1 MPLSSGSTF
10 GPYSILGPLGAGGM
24 GAVYRARDAR
34 LGREIAIKVL
44 PEEVAGNHDRLA
56 RFELEARSASQLN
69 HPNIITI
76 YEVGEHEA
84 TPYIAME
91 LIDGRSLRDVLDD
104 GKLPSRKAIAI
115 AAQIADGLAA
125 AHERGVVHRD
135 LKPDNV
141 MVTKAGHVKI
151 LDFGLAKLA
160 APTQTDL
167 TLPMQRHPATTPG
180 TVMGTVGYMSPEQAS
195 GTEADYRSDQFSFGA
210 IVYEMLTGRRAFQA
224 STSAETLTAIIR
236 DEPVPIDAASV
247 SQPMR
252 WIVERC
258 LSKTPDERYDSTRDL
273 ARDLA
278 RVRDAL
284 SDTTSVTAGIAPR
297 ANVNRRWILPVAV
310 LATGAIVAAIVFL
323 ALRHTATPAV
333 PSMTRLTFRRGFIT
347 SARFTPDG
355 ASVLYGAGWEGQP
368 IQIFS
373 TRASSAESL
382 ALPLPAADVLSISRE
397 GQLLVSLGRQYTE
410 WFVSNGNLAEVPLSA
425 GGAPRERLENVQDA
439 DWFPD
444 GKSIAVAHNVDQ
456 RTVLEFPLGQ
466 ARYSSPGWISHVRV
480 SPDGEHVAFIDHP
493 LRGDD
498 EGAVNIMDR
507 GGKRRTLTPVYA
519 SAQGLAWRPD
529 GKEIWFTA
537 ADLGFFCALR
547 AVTPEGKARLVYRST
562 QRLIVHDIAAD
573 GRVLLGSEE
582 PRVGAVV
589 KTPAFPTE
597 RDLSWLDC
605 SFAASLSADATT
617 LLINEEGEG
626 SHALSAVFVRN
637 VDGSPATRL
646 GEGFGGDISPD
657 GKWVVAQYVAHK
669 PHLEIIPI
677 GAGEPKQLPATGG
690 DYLWPLFTGDGKHV
704 YFASTPGGGAPRM
717 FIQAID
723 GVSAPKAISPDGYGG
738 TLARKPLS
746 PDGRHIAVIGPDQK
760 LVLLPID
767 GGPIEPVR
775 GAMPHESALQ
785 FSTDGKSIFTWL
797 QVDRPTNIYRL
808 DLATGARSVWK
819 AIVPSDAAGTLQAVP
834 TYISADGQSYAYS
847 YVRMVG
853 DLFVVEGLR

>member
-1 MPLSSGSTF
+1 MAP
-10 GPYSILGPLGAGGM
+10 
-24 GAVYRARDAR
+24 
-34 LGREIAIKVL
+34 
-44 PEEVAGNHDRLA
+44 
-56 RFELEARSASQLN
+56 SA
-69 HPNIITI
+69 
-76 YEVGEHEA
+76 
-84 TPYIAME
+84 
-91 LIDGRSLRDVLDD
+91 
-104 GKLPSRKAIAI
+104 KA
-115 AAQIADGLAA
+115 
-125 AHERGVVHRD
+125 
-135 LKPDNV
+135 
-141 MVTKAGHVKI
+141 
-151 LDFGLAKLA
+151 
-160 APTQTDL
+160 
-167 TLPMQRHPATTPG
+167 
-180 TVMGTVGYMSPEQAS
+180 
-195 GTEADYRSDQFSFGA
+195 
-210 IVYEMLTGRRAFQA
+210 
-224 STSAETLTAIIR
+224 
-236 DEPVPIDAASV
+236 
-247 SQPMR
+247 
-252 WIVERC
+252 
-258 LSKTPDERYDSTRDL
+258 
-273 ARDLA
+273 
-278 RVRDAL
+278 
-284 SDTTSVTAGIAPR
+284 
-297 ANVNRRWILPVAV
+297 NRRWILPVAI
-310 LATGAIVAAIVFL
+310 LATAAIVAAIAFF
-323 ALRHTATPAV
+323 ATRHTGSPAV

-355 ASVLYGAGWEGQP
+355 ASILYGAGWEGQP

-382 ALPLPAADVLSISRE
+382 ALPLPPADVLSISKD

-410 WFVSNGNLAEVPLSA
+410 WFVSNGRLAEVPLSA

-444 GKSIAVAHNVDQ
+444 GKTIAVTHNVDQ
-456 RTVLEFPLGQ
+456 QTVLESPLGQ
-466 ARYSSPGWISHVRV
+466 RRYTSPGWISHVRV

-507 GGKRRTLTPVYA
+507 SGKRRTLTPVYA

-547 AVTPEGKARLVYRST
+547 AVTPEGKVRLVYRST

-589 KTPAFPTE
+589 KTPALPTE

-605 SFAASLSADATT
+605 SFAAGLSADATK

-626 SHALSAVFVRN
+626 SHALSAIFVRN

-677 GAGEPKQLPATGG
+677 GAGEPKPLPATGG
-690 DYLWPLFTGDGKHV
+690 DYLWPSFTGDGKHV

-723 GVSAPKAISPDGYGG
+723 GVSAPKAISAAGYGG

-746 PDGRHIAVIGPDQK
+746 PDGRRIAVIGPDQK

-775 GAMPHESALQ
+775 GALPHESALQ
-785 FSTDGKSIFTWL
+785 FSADGKSLFTWL
-797 QVDRPTNIYRL
+797 QVDRPTRIYRL
-808 DLATGARSVWK
+808 DLATGTRSVWK
-819 AIVPSDAAGTLQAVP
+819 DIVPSDAAGTLQAVP
-834 TYISADGQSYAYS
+834 TYISADGQSYSYS